1 MSALSPRS
9 ALIFGATGQ
18 TGRYLLQSL
27 LASPHFTRVGE
38 YGRKVTSLSDIKIG
52 QSKLEQ
58 KVVDFEKIQE
68 YGLKQGKWDVVFITL
83 GTTKSNAGSAKA
95 FEKIDREYVV
105 NTAKEARNVELAN
118 QRIVY
123 LSSTG
128 ANSSSPMLYAR
139 SKGLTEE
146 ALASIG
152 YSDTIIFRPGLL
164 AGVNR
169 PESRIAETM
178 FGKVTQLLSYVS
190 NSVQIQV
197 SALGQAMCT
206 AGRLGSQALPEVAS
220 AAQTG
225 RDGAKFTVIHNAGAM
240 KLAEWKD

>member
-38 YGRKVTSLSDIKIG
+38 YGRKVTSPSDIKTG
-52 QSKLEQ
+52 KDKLEQ
-58 KVVDFEKIQE
+58 KVIDFEKIQE

-83 GTTKSNAGSAKA
+83 GTTKSNAGSAEA

-105 NTAKEARNVELAN
+105 NAAKEARNADLAT
-118 QRIVY
+118 QRIIY

-128 ANSSSPMLYAR
+128 ANSSSPILYPK

-164 AGVNR
+164 AGVRR
-169 PESRIAETM
+169 PEPRYAEIVM
-178 FGKVTQLLSYVS
+178 RKVTSLLSYVS
-190 NSVQIQV
+190 NSFEIQV

-206 AGRLGSQALPEVAS
+206 AGRLGSQALPEVAG
-220 AAQTG
+220 ATQTG
-225 RDGAKFTVIHNAGAM
+225 KEDAKYTVIYNAGAI
-240 KLAEWKD
+240 KLAEWKE

>member
-9 ALIFGATGQ
+9 ALIVGATGQ
-18 TGRYLLQSL
+18 TGRHLLQSL

-38 YGRKVTSLSDIKIG
+38 YGRRVTSPNDITAGKD
-52 QSKLEQ
+52 KLEQ
-58 KVVDFEKIQE
+58 KVIDFEKIQE
-68 YGLKQGKWDVVFITL
+68 SGLKQGKWDVVFITL
-83 GTTKSNAGSAKA
+83 GTTKADAGSTEA

-105 NTAKEARNVELAN
+105 NTAKEARNAELAT
-118 QRIVY
+118 QRLVY
-123 LSSTG
+123 LSSGG
-128 ANSSSPMLYAR
+128 ANPNSPFLYPK

-169 PESRIAETM
+169 PELRIGETV
-178 FGKVTQLLSYVS
+178 FGKVTSLLSHFS
-190 NSVQIQV
+190 NSLEIQI
-197 SALGQAMCT
+197 SALGQAIST
-206 AGRLGSQALPEVAS
+206 AGRLGSQGLPDIAG
-220 AAQTG
+220 ATQIG
-225 RDGAKFTVIHNAGAM
+225 KDGAKFTVINNAGAM

>member
-1 MSALSPRS
+1 MLALN
-9 ALIFGATGQ
+9 ALIIGATGQ
-18 TGRYLLQSL
+18 TGHHLLQSL

-38 YGRKVTSLSDIKIG
+38 YGRKVTSPGDIKTG
-52 QSKLEQ
+52 KNKLEQ
-58 KVVDFEKIQE
+58 KVIDFEKIQE

-83 GTTKSNAGSAKA
+83 GTTRANAGSAEA

-105 NTAKEARNVELAN
+105 NAAKEARNVELAT

-128 ANSSSPMLYAR
+128 ANSSSPMLYSK

-152 YSDTIIFRPGLL
+152 YSDTIIFRPGFL
-164 AGVNR
+164 AGTNR
-169 PESRIAETM
+169 PDSRVLETM
-178 FGKVTQLLSYVS
+178 FSKVTHLLSYVS
-190 NSVQIQV
+190 NSFQIQI

-220 AAQTG
+220 ATQIG
-225 RDGAKFTVIHNAGAM
+225 KDGAKFTVIYNAGAI